1 MAVKI
6 LSKTQI
12 EYALS
17 KNTLNL
23 AILVWISYYALKILS
38 WFYYFFLIL
47 NITF

>member
-6 LSKTQI
+6 LPKVQN

-38 WFYYFFLIL
+38 WYYFFLIL
-47 NITF
+47 SITF